1 MIFKDGEL
9 VEFYLETEQGIINFA
24 SDVKLESDT
33 LILYNI
39 LIYGNKNFP
48 LKGNIRLF
56 LKLRDE
62 LKALAK
68 QDGFKKIILIGY
80 RSKRSSSANP
90 NRDIILTINL
100 TDNDA

>member
-48 LKGNIRLF
+48 LKGNSDCF
-56 LKLRDE
+56 
-62 LKALAK
+62 
-68 QDGFKKIILIGY
+68 
-80 RSKRSSSANP
+80 
-90 NRDIILTINL
+90 
-100 TDNDA
+100 

>member
-24 SDVKLESDT
+24 SDVKLEGEP

-48 LKGNIRLF
+48 LKGKYRIVSETTR
-56 LKLRDE
+56 RTQSTC
-62 LKALAK
+62 KA
-68 QDGFKKIILIGY
+68 
-80 RSKRSSSANP
+80 RWV
-90 NRDIILTINL
+90 
-100 TDNDA
+100 

>member
-39 LIYGNKNFP
+39 LGNKNFP